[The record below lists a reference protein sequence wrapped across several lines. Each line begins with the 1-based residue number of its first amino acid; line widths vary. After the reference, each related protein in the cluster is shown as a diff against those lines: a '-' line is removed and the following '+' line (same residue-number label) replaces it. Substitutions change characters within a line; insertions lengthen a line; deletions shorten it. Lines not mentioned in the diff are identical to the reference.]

1 MITIYAKGTTDVRAI
16 IDPDDK
22 SQQQCG
28 IMREDIVTLS
38 FSEPEFINFQIGD
51 YAELFGATYQLN
63 LPAEFTKVA
72 TRNFQ
77 FALTMEGPMYDLR
90 KCVYLFLDAN
100 NIFTEAQFS
109 LLGKPIDFLNLIIY
123 NLNRLYP
130 GAGWAVGTCDDGA
143 YQNLTFASQ
152 NCLEVLSTLAQTF
165 LTEYRIDG
173 KKISLTIAQPVSGVT
188 LEYGKGQALT
198 SVQQQNAA
206 TSSEVNVIT
215 RLYAY
220 GSNKNIGSNYRNGA
234 KYLRMAA
241 GLYIE
246 KNVTKLGIFEAV
258 IYFDGTA
265 ATPEIYPQRTGV
277 VSAVISDFS
286 FTDADIDFDVN
297 DQLIPG
303 VTAQLTFN
311 TGLLAGYTFDIA
323 TFDNATKTFVFNA
336 NTSDQTLVI
345 PSDTL
350 KPAVGDTYVLIN
362 ILMPLAYVN
371 DAEAQLLLN
380 AQQYLNNKGPAQLNF
395 TVGCNPLWFKQTG
408 TVLKLGYTYNL
419 LSIDAGINRQIRL
432 VDFTRNIRKPYLYT
446 NLVLADRV
454 IVQPTIVKLINAI

>member
-1 MITIYAKGTTDVRAI
+1 MITIYAKGTTNVRAV

-28 IMREDIVTLS
+28 IMREDIVTLT
-38 FSEPEFINFQIGD
+38 FSVPDFINFQIGD
-51 YAELFGATYQLN
+51 YAEIFGTNYQIN

-77 FALTMEGPMYDLR
+77 YTVTLEGPMYDLR

-100 NIFTEAQFS
+100 NFFTEGQFT

-143 YQNLTFASQ
+143 YQSIDFASQ

-173 KKISLTIAQPVSGVT
+173 KKISLTVAQPVSGVT
-188 LEYGKGQALT
+188 LEYGKGKALT
-198 SVQQQNAA
+198 SIQQQNTN
-206 TSSEVNVIT
+206 TSTEANLIT

-220 GSNKNIGSNYRNGA
+220 GSNKNIVSNYRNGS

-246 KNVTKLGIFEAV
+246 KNVAKLGVFEAIV
-258 IYFDGTA
+258 YFDGTTL
-265 ATPEIYPQRTGV
+265 TPEIYPQRTGV

-323 TFDNATKTFVFNA
+323 SFDNDTKTFVFNA
-336 NTSDQTLVI
+336 NTSDQTIVI

-350 KPAVGDTYVLIN
+350 KPAIGDTYVLIN

-380 AQQYLNNKGPAQLNF
+380 AQQYLKNNGPAKLTF
-395 TVGCNPLWFKQTG
+395 TVGCNPLWFKKTG

-419 LSIDAGINRQIRL
+419 VSVDAGINRQIRL
-432 VDFTRNIRKPYLYT
+432 VDFTRNIRKPNFYT
-446 NLVLADRV
+446 NLILADQV